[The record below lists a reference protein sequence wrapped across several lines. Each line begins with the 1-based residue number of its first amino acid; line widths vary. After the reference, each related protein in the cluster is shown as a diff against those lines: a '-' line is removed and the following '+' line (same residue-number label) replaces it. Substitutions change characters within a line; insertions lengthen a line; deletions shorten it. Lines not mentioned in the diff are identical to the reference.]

1 MRRKA
6 SSEVREEQMDTAEFF
21 RFKICSSSQ
30 TFTAFRRAV
39 MTVTDQLWCRN
50 LLVKKNGVA
59 KHSPLSWLLKVN
71 DSLKALWPFEG

>member
-1 MRRKA
+1 
-6 SSEVREEQMDTAEFF
+6 
-21 RFKICSSSQ
+21 
-30 TFTAFRRAV
+30 

-59 KHSPLSWLLKVN
+59 KHSPLSWLLKLN

>member
-6 SSEVREEQMDTAEFF
+6 SSEAREEQMDTAEFF

-50 LLVKKNGVA
+50 LLVKK
-59 KHSPLSWLLKVN
+59 KWSRQTLSVVM
-71 DSLKALWPFEG
+71 ALESE